1 MSLSL
6 SLLSVGPHGTAICV
20 YSAENT
26 APGGGTGRSQSMF
39 DIFREDLEG
48 MNGEVENNFIAVSEV
63 KILIIIVF
71 V

>member
-1 MSLSL
+1 
-6 SLLSVGPHGTAICV
+6 
-20 YSAENT
+20 
-26 APGGGTGRSQSMF
+26 MF

-48 MNGEVENNFIAVSEV
+48 MDGEVENNFIAVSEV